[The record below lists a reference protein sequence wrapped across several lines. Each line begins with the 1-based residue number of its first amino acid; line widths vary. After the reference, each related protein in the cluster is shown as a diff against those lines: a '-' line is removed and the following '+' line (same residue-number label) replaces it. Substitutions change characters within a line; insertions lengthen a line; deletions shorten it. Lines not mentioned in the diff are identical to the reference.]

1 MKNKIPV
8 ELKKITAS
16 YGRVFLAAALTLYL
30 AGERDLT
37 SLWAAG
43 VSAILPPL
51 VRWLNPSDEVFGRTV
66 EEDKE

>member
-1 MKNKIPV
+1 MKNKIPA

-66 EEDKE
+66 EEGKE